1 MKNSIKLIS
10 ILSIAAFMSA
20 CSTTSTLEK
29 RAELDEK
36 KAVERVEK
44 TVSKAPKWYIE
55 SPTNSDKV
63 VYIAGTGSSR
73 SLTLARDKALLDAEK
88 QLANQIDAM
97 VSSRMKQY
105 IREVGV
111 NSPLTLEDNEQVV
124 KKLVVEA
131 NIAGYAINK
140 TELQSE
146 GKDYRFYV
154 LLEYQ
159 VGEGN
164 VLRAISQTNK
174 LITKF
179 KGDKEK
185 AFKELDKEIDAKRQ
199 DRDETIT
206 NAPVTNQ
213 PVVDVITK
221 PLTPEVVINTT
232 SVN

>member
-185 AFKELDKEIDAKRQ
+185 AFKELDKEIDEKRQ

-213 PVVDVITK
+213 PVVDVVTK

>member
-88 QLANQIDAM
+88 QLANQIDAI

-111 NSPLTLEDNEQVV
+111 NSPLT
-124 KKLVVEA
+124 LVVEA

>member
-124 KKLVVEA
+124 KKLVV
-131 NIAGYAINK
+131 
-140 TELQSE
+140 
-146 GKDYRFYV
+146 
-154 LLEYQ
+154 
-159 VGEGN
+159 
-164 VLRAISQTNK
+164 
-174 LITKF
+174 
-179 KGDKEK
+179 
-185 AFKELDKEIDAKRQ
+185 
-199 DRDETIT
+199 
-206 NAPVTNQ
+206 
-213 PVVDVITK
+213 
-221 PLTPEVVINTT
+221 
-232 SVN
+232 

>member
-185 AFKELDKEIDAKRQ
+185 AFKELDKEIDAKRE

>member
-88 QLANQIDAM
+88 QLAN
-97 VSSRMKQY
+97 
-105 IREVGV
+105 
-111 NSPLTLEDNEQVV
+111 
-124 KKLVVEA
+124 
-131 NIAGYAINK
+131 
-140 TELQSE
+140 
-146 GKDYRFYV
+146 
-154 LLEYQ
+154 
-159 VGEGN
+159 
-164 VLRAISQTNK
+164 
-174 LITKF
+174 
-179 KGDKEK
+179 
-185 AFKELDKEIDAKRQ
+185 
-199 DRDETIT
+199 
-206 NAPVTNQ
+206 
-213 PVVDVITK
+213 
-221 PLTPEVVINTT
+221 
-232 SVN
+232 

>member
-213 PVVDVITK
+213 PVVDVVTK